1 MKMKR
6 ILLIVL
12 SVCLLCFTVLAA
24 CKTDDADR
32 GKLTISDIIVKAGEE
47 TDINPVFSSEEGKSD
62 ITYTFEGNNISIEN
76 GKVKG
81 LVASTETVVTAKSA
95 YHQVVF
101 KVTVVANEEDYGTLS
116 IADITVNEGATVDI
130 NPQFSLEI
138 GQGDI
143 TYTFAGNNISIQDNK
158 VTGLVAGT
166 ETTVKAVTEHHEV
179 TFKVTVVAVDR
190 GTLKINNISMSADL
204 TGKVTPIFSK
214 EEGKSALTYTMEP
227 AGIIEISSNNEIT
240 VIDPESITQNVE
252 VTVTATGTY
261 LSATFKVTVSK
272 INRGTLTISLPIGNT
287 EDQLNTLYTNYSAR
301 PLSATFSK
309 PEFSETVTYSVESA
323 YQDRVTIEDGNMIKA
338 TGDFSTPANVK
349 VTAVSQNF
357 SAEVTIK
364 VANFNGKNNAG
375 NSLDLENKVKSRL
388 SNWESLGGETGGVVF
403 MGDSFFDTG
412 FWSDFY
418 STYSRKNAIT
428 MGISATTTT
437 DWEYMAER
445 LVYPVNPKAV
455 VIHCGTNNIFDDH
468 KNANTAIDDVKK
480 LFDMVHE
487 NLPDAHI
494 YYFGI
499 EPRVGKDNSAPKAAN
514 VGIQA
519 YCKENSEWLT
529 YIDSPSWCY
538 DGSGNVISSFF
549 RDGVH
554 PTLANYSRYVQALED
569 AGLVIDASQA
579 ASDPTIDDI
588 MTTADQSIANNNTY
602 QLFYRG
608 LPLTNN
614 YVLTGKIDITV
625 AKNNPH
631 AQFKFNG
638 DNRFLVW
645 DGENFQGNG
654 SMGLGWQVNGTHFS
668 DDDDIYAYT
677 QGEQFTVLFKLVV
690 TDNNAYFYF
699 GSDNDGTVTYT
710 LDAVYV
716 NLPDS
721 LTLTYGTE
729 NMSAKLYNL
738 TAKTALDDPDEYAAA
753 TVGAEFDYYESTQS
767 ITDGLYVNMPSV
779 TGTYVVRDSQRTEG
793 YLDYSS
799 EFYLKGVSAN
809 NDTGYDGISR
819 DWRVVSGGTDN
830 FTGDFAV
837 SYDFEIVK
845 RGTLESIDALS
856 AENVSAVNW
865 FHVASISTDN
875 VFNAWKDY
883 HVLYW
888 KTSDTTAKIDG
899 MSGSSPGTM
908 TTRTGLTD
916 TKISVIIVR
925 SGNTVYIAMKAD
937 GVWTIKTCDYTATS
951 AYVFLSSEN
960 VNGKITNFT
969 VSKEAADVTA
979 ALTEIGKNA

>member
-1 MKMKR
+1 MQMKR
-6 ILLIVL
+6 ILLIVF

-143 TYTFAGNNISIQDNK
+143 TYTFAGNNIFIQDNK

-227 AGIIEISSNNEIT
+227 AGIIEISSDNEIT

-364 VANFNGKNNAG
+364 VTNFNGKNNAG

-499 EPRVGKDNSAPKAAN
+499 EPRVGQDNSAPKAAN
-514 VGIQA
+514 VGIKA
-519 YCKENSEWLT
+519 YCDENDWLT
-529 YIDSPSWCY
+529 YLDSPSWCY

-588 MTTADQSIANNNTY
+588 TTTADQSIANNNTY

-654 SMGLGWQVNGTHFS
+654 SMGLGWQVNGNYVS
-668 DDDDIYAYT
+668 DDDDLYAYT

-767 ITDGLYVNMPSV
+767 VTDGLYVNMPSV

-793 YLDYSS
+793 YIDYSS
-799 EFYLKGVSAN
+799 EFYLKGVSN
-809 NDTGYDGISR
+809 GDDGYDGVAR
-819 DWRVVSGGTDN
+819 DWTIVSDGTNRLD
-830 FTGDFAV
+830 GDFAV
-837 SYDFEIVK
+837 SYDYKIVK
-845 RGTLESIDALS
+845 RGTLESIDAIT
-856 AENVSAVNW
+856 AENISSMNW
-865 FHVASISTDN
+865 FHGVTISTDS
-875 VFNAWKDY
+875 VFNAWTDY
-883 HVLYW
+883 SAVYR
-888 KTSDTTAKIDG
+888 KSGSGTTTARVNPLG
-899 MSGSSPGTM
+899 EGTM
-908 TTRTGLTD
+908 TEVDGFTATSIRF
-916 TKISVIIVR
+916 VIVH
-925 SGNTVYIAMKAD
+925 SGDVAYIAIKVED
-937 GVWTIKTCDYTATS
+937 NWYIKTCEITADTPI
-951 AYVFLSSEN
+951 YLFLNSEQ

-969 VSKEAADVTA
+969 VSKEAAAVTA